1 MKIKK
6 LTIAV
11 TLLATLAACGQK
23 SPEQLIAS
31 AATYMQQSNPSA
43 AIVELKTAIQQAPE
57 NAQARLALARVYLQ
71 LGDGAAAAKEFSR
84 AVQFGIVNSD
94 IAAERVR
101 ADYLAGFVPAEDI
114 QQGLKPGSATSD
126 TVMLYKAMIAFEQ
139 GQFGELDQ
147 TFLNVTKSTSPDISA
162 FASAYVAIMQKD
174 VAKAVTAL
182 EAIPTSSPVYI
193 DSLMLKARAHQ
204 ALNELP
210 KAIESLNTYVKAV
223 PQSNF
228 AKIMLA
234 ETYIRNNQGNE
245 AEPLIDSMLKRFPE
259 QPIANY
265 LKSTIE
271 LDQKEFVKAKEHAEK
286 AINNGYTTLYPHVVA
301 AMASI
306 NLELNA
312 QALSHLRA
320 VKDQLKQVP
329 QLEKAYAMLELQAG
343 NADEAAKILKTQSF
357 GEQDLKLIAAAT
369 ADLARQGATQGA
381 RELLQHVE
389 QNLDKNVQSLAAL
402 GMIKMSLDKD
412 AKAGIADLEAALNQ
426 KPDEKSTRFT
436 LAMAYLSAAEYD
448 KLAALTQQ
456 WKQAPETAAM
466 AHTFDA
472 FALAQQNKLDEAKTS
487 ADLALK
493 ADGKS
498 IPALMLKARIALVSK
513 DTETAKMLVAQS
525 LELQPDYAQ
534 AIELSYGLNKG
545 TEAETTLI
553 KSLKEQIAAKP
564 ERTDLRAL
572 LGRFY
577 LDKKQYNEALQLV
590 GAFNSNAESKPP
602 QLWQIELTAL
612 QQINET
618 KKLLTVA
625 EEWHKAQP
633 GEPQASIALIQAL
646 AANKQFGPA
655 LTHLT
660 ELRRKFPQDVRLNG
674 MEILLQAENG
684 NAEKALNAIKTLP
697 ADYQDNPDT
706 LFLKARLQASKRDFG
721 GAIKTLQQSYQIA
734 KVEPTALALADLLSR
749 NESPQAA
756 LKFLDNHFST
766 EARTPNLQG
775 MYANLLLSLE
785 PAKAEQN
792 FLELIKAD
800 EENLLA
806 LNNLAYLYAQQ
817 NKLDDAKSYAEKAIK
832 LSPNHPD
839 ILDTYG
845 VILLK
850 QGNAMQAL
858 EQFTKS
864 LQQRPDHPE
873 VMLNQAEALIKSG
886 NKAAAKETLGKM
898 LNTTP
903 TYQQRK
909 NELLSQL

>member
-6 LTIAV
+6 LSIAV

-31 AATYMQQSNPSA
+31 AATYMQQSNPNA

-71 LGDGAAAAKEFSR
+71 LGDGAAAAKEFNR
-84 AVQFGIVNSD
+84 AIQFGIANAD

-101 ADYLAGFVPAEDI
+101 ADYLAGVTPADDI
-114 QQGLKPGSATSD
+114 QQGLEAGSAIAD
-126 TVMLYKAMIAFEQ
+126 TVALYKAMIAFEQ
-139 GQFGELDQ
+139 GQFKDLDQ
-147 TFLNVTKSTSPDISA
+147 AFINVAKSTSTDISA

-174 VAKAVTAL
+174 IAKAVTSLA
-182 EAIPTSSPVYI
+182 AIPDSSAVYI
-193 DSLMLKARAHQ
+193 DSLMLKARAYQ

-210 KAIESLNTYVKAV
+210 KAIESLNAYSKAV
-223 PQSNF
+223 PQSNI

-234 ETYIRNNQGNE
+234 ESYVRNNQASE
-245 AEPLIDSMLKRFPE
+245 AEPLIDAMLKRFPE

-271 LDQKEFVKAKEHAEK
+271 FDRKEFIKAKEHAEK
-286 AINNGYTTLYPHVVA
+286 AINNGYSALFPRIIA
-301 AMASI
+301 AMANI

-312 QALSHLRA
+312 QALNHLRA

-329 QLEKAYAMLELQAG
+329 QVEKAYAMLELQAG
-343 NADEAAKILKTQSF
+343 NTDEATKILKSQNF
-357 GEQDLKLIAAAT
+357 AEQDLKLIAAAT
-369 ADLARQGATQGA
+369 ANLARQGATQGA

-402 GMIKMSLDKD
+402 GMMKMSLGND
-412 AKAGIADLEAALNQ
+412 AKAGIADLEAALTQ
-426 KPDEKSTRFT
+426 DPDEKSTRFT
-436 LAMAYLSAAEYD
+436 LALAYLSAGEYD
-448 KLAALTQQ
+448 KLAALTKQ
-456 WKQAPETAAM
+456 WKQTAETTAM

-472 FALAQQNKLDEAKTS
+472 YALAQQNKIDEAKVS

-493 ADGKS
+493 TDGNS
-498 IPALMLKARIALVSK
+498 ILALMLKARIALVSK
-513 DTETAKMLVAQS
+513 ETETAKKLIAQ
-525 LELQPDYAQ
+525 LLDLQPDYTQ
-534 AIELSYGLNKG
+534 ALELSYSLNKD
-545 TEAETTLI
+545 TSVEAALI
-553 KSLKEQIAAKP
+553 KSVQDQLNSKP
-564 ERTDLRAL
+564 ERTDLRVL
-572 LGRFY
+572 LGRIY
-577 LDKKQYNEALQLV
+577 IDKKQYTDALKLV
-590 GAFNSNAESKPP
+590 GEINSKAEVKPAL
-602 QLWQIELTAL
+602 LWQIQLTAL
-612 QQINET
+612 QQSNQLKT
-618 KKLLTVA
+618 LLAVA

-633 GEPQASIALIQAL
+633 GDPQAKIALIQAL
-646 AANKQFGPA
+646 TANKQFAPA
-655 LTHLT
+655 LAQLT
-660 ELRRKFPQDVRLNG
+660 ELRQKYPQDVRLNG

-697 ADYQDNPDT
+697 EDYQDNPDT
-706 LFLKARLQASKRDFG
+706 LFLKARLQVSERDFS
-721 GAIKTLQQSYQIA
+721 GAIKTLQQSYQVA
-734 KVEPTALALADLLSR
+734 KLEPTALALADLLSR

-775 MYANLLLSLE
+775 MYANLLLNLE

-806 LNNLAYLYAQQ
+806 LNNLAYLYGQQ
-817 NKLDDAKSYAEKAIK
+817 NKLDVAKNYAEKALK
-832 LSPNHPD
+832 LNPNHPD
-839 ILDTYG
+839 VLDTFG

-850 QGNAMQAL
+850 QGNATQAL

-864 LQQRPDHPE
+864 LQQRPNHPE
-873 VMLNQAEALIKSG
+873 VILNLAEAQIKSG
-886 NKAAAKETLGKM
+886 NKAAAKITLGKM

-903 TYQQRK
+903 IYQQRK